1 MNNYLNEAFKQLRLL
16 EQDFDMTTVD
26 TGKVDELKAFVADD
40 IDIPEEE
47 EIIDIEA
54 ETEKDLKDDY
64 IGRVIVKCNCCNALY
79 YKKPEDII
87 VTDGECNLDDVCHVC
102 HQDAGYTIIGKIEP
116 YVETEVKVDVE
127 PKVEE
132 GKRPV
137 ANTKPITEGRILA
150 NTKCID
156 GEDCLEEATNS
167 ERALAWLDAH
177 KDDLTEGTIAANTK
191 CDDDEDCL
199 EEATNSE
206 RAIAWAKEH
215 GFYDPLE
222 EGIQN
227 AKVETDTEII
237 NIATEEKPYE
247 GEETIAPLTT
257 EEIEAYEEPT
267 EEETATDE
275 IPTEENEEG
284 TPVEDVTADD
294 MEEIDTDLTDEMV
307 ESFLKENYNNVDE
320 YETTEINQDGED
332 IILEGKVKFKSG
344 KEKKTKIACTESVKK
359 NGRVEFRLISEQL
372 FPNTNVKLRGI
383 LKEGIYK
390 PTGIRKIRG

>member
-40 IDIPEEE
+40 VDIPEEE
-47 EIIDIEA
+47 EIIDVEA
-54 ETEKDLKDDY
+54 ESEKDLEDDY
-64 IGRVIVKCNCCNALY
+64 IGRIIVKCNCCNALY
-79 YKKPEDII
+79 YKKPEDVI
-87 VTDGECNLDDVCHVC
+87 VVDGECNLDDVCHVC

-116 YVETEVKVDVE
+116 YVETEIKVDVE
-127 PKVEE
+127 PKFEE
-132 GKRPV
+132 GSRPV
-137 ANTKPITEGRILA
+137 ANMKLITEGRLLA
-150 NTKCID
+150 NTKYIGD
-156 GEDCLEEATNS
+156 TLEEATNS
-167 ERALAWLDAH
+167 ERALAWLKAREGE
-177 KDDLTEGTIAANTK
+177 LTEGRVLANRKPITEGRVLANRK
-191 CDDDEDCL
+191 SIGDVL

-206 RAIAWAKEH
+206 RAIVWAKEH
-215 GFYDPLE
+215 GLLE

-237 NIATEEKPYE
+237 NIATEEKPYA
-247 GEETIAPLTT
+247 GKETIAPLTT
-257 EEIEAYEEPT
+257 DEIEAYEEP
-267 EEETATDE
+267 EEEE
-275 IPTEENEEG
+275 VPI
-284 TPVEDVTADD
+284 EDVTADD

-320 YETTEINQDGED
+320 YETTEINQDGDD
-332 IILEGKVKFKSG
+332 IILEGRVKFKSG

-372 FPNTNVKLRGI
+372 FPNTGVKLRGI

>member
-40 IDIPEEE
+40 VDIPEEE
-47 EIIDIEA
+47 EIIDVEA
-54 ETEKDLKDDY
+54 ETEEDLEDDY
-64 IGRVIVKCNCCNALY
+64 IGRIIVKCNCCNALY
-79 YKKPEDII
+79 YKKPED
-87 VTDGECNLDDVCHVC
+87 VVVVDGECNLDDVCHVC

-116 YVETEVKVDVE
+116 YVETEINVDVE

-132 GKRPV
+132 GERPV
-137 ANTKPITEGRILA
+137 ANKKPIAEGRIIA
-150 NTKCID
+150 NTKRI
-156 GEDCLEEATNS
+156 ENELV
-167 ERALAWLDAH
+167 
-177 KDDLTEGTIAANTK
+177 EGRIVANTK
-191 CDDDEDCL
+191 HIDDAL

-206 RAIAWAKEH
+206 RAIAWAKEK
-215 GFYDPLE
+215 GLLE

-257 EEIEAYEEPT
+257 DEIEAYEEPEEV
-267 EEETATDE
+267 EEEEVPA
-275 IPTEENEEG
+275 
-284 TPVEDVTADD
+284 EDVTADD
-294 MEEIDTDLTDEMV
+294 MEEVDTDLTDEMV
-307 ESFLKENYNNVDE
+307 ESFLKENYKNVDK
-320 YETTEINQDGED
+320 YETTEINQDGDD
-332 IILEGKVKFKSG
+332 IILKGKVKFKSG